1 MIRSHSQTMSKLTMQ
16 TKGGIPGG
24 FIYPCV
30 GPSSFLGYRLTVRI
44 WFRARATGKR
54 FSFFFKEDG
63 VTWEKTCL
71 TCSINLYFCSRP
83 FGINWKGTCR
93 FKFDTPLLIKKKQ
106 KQERKHETI

>member
-1 MIRSHSQTMSKLTMQ
+1 MSKLTMQ

-63 VTWEKTCL
+63 VTWEKTL
-71 TCSINLYFCSRP
+71 SDLVDKSIFLLEAFWYKLEGDLP
-83 FGINWKGTCR
+83 FQIRYTVADKEKT
-93 FKFDTPLLIKKKQ
+93 KT
-106 KQERKHETI
+106 RKET